1 MREFEEKKLSS
12 SKHLHEKF
20 LANRINFSDRNLRLF
35 LNDTMEASLVWILI
49 QHQRK
54 LNDRQGKSVL
64 EEGRP
69 PIGEKNDCKFD
80 AYRNVI

>member
-1 MREFEEKKLSS
+1 MYGARYSPGKEHNKSVSIML
-12 SKHLHEKF
+12 
-20 LANRINFSDRNLRLF
+20 NLYVIQKYKYILGPF
-35 LNDTMEASLVWILI
+35 NILI

-69 PIGEKNDCKFD
+69 PIGEKKDCKFD
-80 AYRNVI
+80 AYRDVI